1 MSKRIGIDARFFGPE
16 GTGIGRYLEKLL
28 ENLEVLDTEN
38 EYFVFLRKSNF
49 PLYNPKNPN
58 FTKIMADAHWYS
70 LKEQVIMPQVLLKEK
85 LDLVHFPQVNIPL
98 LYPKKFVV
106 TLHDLTKINF
116 KDKAATTRALPIYLA
131 KHSIQKPYLLYLGN
145 AYHYKNLGRLI
156 EALADVDPG
165 VKLVCVTKRDAFLE
179 RLLAQAENVGI
190 RNRLIITG
198 WVGDEDLKILFNQA
212 EALVFPSLSEGFGLP
227 GLEAMAL
234 SCPVVAANATSLPE
248 VYEDAALFF
257 DPNSTGDIAK
267 KINEV
272 LGSQRLRLDLIKKGR
287 EQVKK
292 YSWKKM
298 AQETLKIYQRIID
311 SGH

>member
-131 KHSIQKPYLLYLGN
+131 KHLAFSITLRQALNRAEKIFVPSN
-145 AYHYKNLGRLI
+145 FVKN
-156 EALADVDPG
+156 E
-165 VKLVCVTKRDAFLE
+165 
-179 RLLAQAENVGI
+179 
-190 RNRLIITG
+190 
-198 WVGDEDLKILFNQA
+198 
-212 EALVFPSLSEGFGLP
+212 
-227 GLEAMAL
+227 
-234 SCPVVAANATSLPE
+234 
-248 VYEDAALFF
+248 
-257 DPNSTGDIAK
+257 IAK
-267 KINEV
+267 A
-272 LGSQRLRLDLIKKGR
+272 LGVVQDN
-287 EQVKK
+287 
-292 YSWKKM
+292 
-298 AQETLKIYQRIID
+298 
-311 SGH
+311 